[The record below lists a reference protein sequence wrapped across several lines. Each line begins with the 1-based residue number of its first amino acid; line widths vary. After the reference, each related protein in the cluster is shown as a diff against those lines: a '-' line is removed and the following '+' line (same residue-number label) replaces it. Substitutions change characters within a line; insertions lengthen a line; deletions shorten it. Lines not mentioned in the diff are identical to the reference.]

1 MSVITLREWT
11 TTTIP
16 LTSRTAR
23 ALAAHPDAR
32 ITVAPAAD
40 EGAWEVRAS
49 SMVGV
54 IAAGDTTVVIEPK
67 IPMESVLTLMAA
79 TPPSEKW
86 LTEEAGLGESPDLLR
101 VVVHAYI
108 TALDRALSRGM
119 RREYREEREE
129 LVGIRGRIDI
139 ASISRRPFAST
150 RIPCVYDEY
159 TADTGLN
166 RLLLAAVRR
175 CGRIPGV
182 AGPDRTALRR
192 SAAALDGV
200 GEDRHA
206 LDWYDKWTP
215 TRLDRHFEQA
225 ARLGAL
231 ILRNMTINEGAGTN
245 QSPTFLV
252 NMNALVEKFIEVSL
266 TDALRGNLDVAGQF
280 RTTLDTGGRI
290 AMRPDLVFSRHGERL
305 LVADIKYKAVETLAE
320 TSRADLYQVTSYA
333 AALGLP
339 VAALITCG
347 VGPDLPEEM
356 VVRNAGVRIRVIP
369 VDLGGDQRALASA
382 IRGLGAGLTGLIT
395 RHAAG
400 VARRPA

>member
-1 MSVITLREWT
+1 MTVLTLREHESQLVT
-11 TTTIP
+11 LP
-16 LTSRTAR
+16 L
-23 ALAAHPDAR
+23 HEAR
-32 ITVAPAAD
+32 ILANHPVAGIEVAPAGAD
-40 EGAWEVRAS
+40 GVWKVHAS

-101 VVVHAYI
+101 VVVHAYV

-166 RLLLAAVRR
+166 RLLFAAVRR

-192 SAAALDGV
+192 CAAALDGV

-266 TDALRGNLDVAGQF
+266 TDALRGTLDVAGQF

-290 AMRPDLVFSRHGERL
+290 GMQPDLVFSRRGERL
-305 LVADIKYKAVETLAE
+305 LVADIKYKSVSTLAK

-369 VDLGGDQRALASA
+369 VGLRGDQQALVAA
-382 IRGLGAGLTGLIT
+382 ITEL
-395 RHAAG
+395 G
-400 VARRPA
+400 VAINDLAASTRGAL